1 MAWSWLGCPL
11 GKALSWWCH
20 SLPRVRHHRR
30 CLSRFGLKESL
41 SRGIGLRWIRW
52 PPGRSLSCHYLSTG
66 RLRLCTAQMGT
77 AATRLDFSSTGKSLQ
92 AHEQHGLTSRT
103 EPPSSYSFSHRRF
116 DRNTG
121 GLGGLSFD
129 EGQFSV
135 FGYVTSS
142 EEVLRQLQS
151 GDRVVSAKLVSG
163 QDRLVTAK
171 ERTD

>member
-1 MAWSWLGCPL
+1 MPSRLPL
-11 GKALSWWCH
+11 L
-20 SLPRVRHHRR
+20 LNR
-30 CLSRFGLKESL
+30 
-41 SRGIGLRWIRW
+41 
-52 PPGRSLSCHYLSTG
+52 YLH
-66 RLRLCTAQMGT
+66 LYLH
-77 AATRLDFSSTGKSLQ
+77 L
-92 AHEQHGLTSRT
+92 
-103 EPPSSYSFSHRRF
+103 YHRRF

-171 ERTD
+171 DERTD